1 MPGVQ
6 QVTVS
11 TGPLAEADVTV
22 SLGPYHPSS
31 HGVLRLALTLD
42 GEQIAAAEPHVGYLH
57 RGAEKLFEVRDY
69 RQGMALANRHDWH
82 GAFAGELGIALAL
95 ERLLGLE
102 VPERATWLRTLVAEL
117 TRVQSHL
124 LFLGA
129 FPQPDGDQGTARQ
142 AWRERERLVAVLEEA
157 SGNRLHLGLAAVGGL
172 RQAPPEGWGG
182 RARAAV
188 AGVRAALPEIA
199 AAVVGA
205 EAVRATARG
214 VGVLSPE
221 QVGQYGVSGP
231 PARASGVPLDLRL
244 DDPYLRYAELTAG
257 GALRRVT
264 RDEGDALARLEVLAE
279 QAQVSLDVADA
290 CLDRLAELPA
300 GPVDVRLPKVLRA
313 PEGAVYAWT
322 ESPLGISGCYLVS
335 RGDKAPWRLKL
346 RTPSF
351 NTVQVLREVLVG
363 QRLADLVPVLA
374 SLCYVVG
381 DIDK

>member
-6 QVTVS
+6 ELTVS
-11 TGPLAEADVTV
+11 TGPLAPADVTLT
-22 SLGPYHPSS
+22 LGPQHPSS
-31 HGVLRLALTLD
+31 HGVLRLALALD
-42 GEQIAAAEPHVGYLH
+42 GDRIARAEPLVGHLH
-57 RGAEKLFEVRDY
+57 RGAEKLLEVRDY

-82 GAFAGELGIALAL
+82 GAFAGELGIALAV
-95 ERLLGLE
+95 ERLLGLD
-102 VPERATWLRTLVAEL
+102 VPERAVWLRTLVAEL

-129 FPQPDGDQGTARQ
+129 FPRHDADQSTARR
-142 AWRERERLVAVLEEA
+142 AWRTREHLVAVLEEA
-157 SGNRLHLGLAAVGGL
+157 SGSRLHLMLTSVGGL
-172 RQAPPEGWGG
+172 RQAPPEGWSD
-182 RARAAV
+182 RVRTAV
-188 AGVRAALPEIA
+188 AAVRAALPAITG
-199 AAVVGA
+199 AVVGA
-205 EAVRATARG
+205 EAVRAQTRG
-214 VGVLSPE
+214 VGVLTAE
-221 QVGQYGVSGP
+221 QVAQYGVSGP

-244 DDPYLRYAELTAG
+244 DEPYLAYAALSAAG
-257 GALRRVT
+257 ILRRVT
-264 RDEGDALARLEVLAE
+264 RTEGDVLARLEVLDE
-279 QAQVSLDVADA
+279 QTVVALDVVDA

-351 NTVQVLREVLVG
+351 SNVQVLREVLVG
-363 QRLADLVPVLA
+363 QRLDDLVAVLA